1 MTTRI
6 QHRSASRRRALGE
19 LGAAFTGLALA
30 PGLPAIASNALMAP
44 KPLAAKASGRPAP
57 DFTLPQVL
65 DTQGL
70 GPSVSLSSLKGQ
82 WVYLDFW
89 ASWCAPCR
97 AEAPVLQE
105 FSINY
110 PQVQFAGILTRDNL
124 SSARAFYETF
134 NLTFP
139 TFIDDSLLIGFGGS
153 LIPNAIPTTLIIDQ
167 DGKVAVRISGEV
179 TVAGLKKMLDKVLA
193 ND

>member
-1 MTTRI
+1 
-6 QHRSASRRRALGE
+6 
-19 LGAAFTGLALA
+19 
-30 PGLPAIASNALMAP
+30 
-44 KPLAAKASGRPAP
+44 
-57 DFTLPQVL
+57 
-65 DTQGL
+65 
-70 GPSVSLSSLKGQ
+70 
-82 WVYLDFW
+82 
-89 ASWCAPCR
+89 
-97 AEAPVLQE
+97 VLQE